1 MDWPTYTFRA
11 MGSQIQLWLDANPRR
26 ARPAFEQV
34 VAWFEE
40 TEATLSRFR
49 PDSEL
54 CWLNDRPE
62 QWVAVSP
69 LMWRVVTS
77 ALSLARST
85 GGLFDPTILQALEAA
100 GYTMTFEEVRA
111 GRSTPI
117 GRASAPGGWQRVAL
131 DRTQQAIRLPA
142 GVRLDLGGVAKG
154 IVAQE
159 AAAMLSEVG
168 PALVDAGGDLTAG
181 DAPHGWPGWP
191 VAVAAPSGLG
201 EAEKDLFKV
210 WLAQATLATSGR
222 DYRRWRQGG
231 QTAHHLIDPRTG
243 RPATGDVLTATVL
256 ARDAAEAEG
265 WATAALIAGS
275 ETAMTM
281 LGDRRIA
288 AALVC
293 SNGRLRLTPAM
304 KTKQL

>member
-1 MDWPTYTFRA
+1 MNWPTYQFRA
-11 MGSQIQLWLDANPRR
+11 MGSQIRLWLDADHHV
-26 ARPAFEQV
+26 ARHAFEQV

-40 TEATLSRFR
+40 AEARLSRFR

-54 CWLNDRPE
+54 CWLNDRPA
-62 QWVAVSP
+62 QWVTVSP
-69 LMWRVVTS
+69 LLWRVLTS
-77 ALSLARST
+77 ALSLAQET

-100 GYTMTFEEVRA
+100 GYTVTFEDIGAGSGRPMGVR
-111 GRSTPI
+111 P
-117 GRASAPGGWQRVAL
+117 APGSWQRVAL
-131 DRTQQAIRLPA
+131 DRAQQAIRLPA

-159 AAAMLSEVG
+159 AAAMLSQVG

-191 VAVAAPSGLG
+191 VAVAAPSGPG
-201 EAEKDLFKV
+201 DAEEDLFKV

-222 DYRRWRQGG
+222 DYRRWRQGT

-265 WATAALIAGS
+265 WATALLVAGS

-281 LGDRRIA
+281 LVKRRMP

-293 SNGRLRLTPAM
+293 SDGRLRLTPEMEAR
-304 KTKQL
+304 KL